1 MKLLVFINLASGLAD
16 GSSYDFIRSFAQ
28 AGDEVVI
35 RYAAPGCD
43 FTALLEDAESFDAV
57 VASGGDGTV
66 ATVLYALRNTG
77 IPVLPFPAGTANLL
91 TQNLYSP
98 IDAPALAHLVREG
111 RRLDCDICEL
121 EIGDF
126 RTGFTMMA
134 GCGYDARIMYDAA
147 SSKKYLGQLAYFY
160 SALTNPTPQVS
171 NFKIDIDGRHIECTG
186 ICALL
191 INFSKINADLSLQ
204 PTASPC
210 DGTLDLMVVTT
221 ETALQLLPT
230 VAAVSLNPAF
240 DLKRD
245 SKALTYYHGKEIR
258 VEADPPMYIQ
268 YDGEPLDLT
277 TPFTARVLPG
287 ASRLIMG
294 DEAYNEFTSKTK
306 YSVDHG

>member
-1 MKLLVFINLASGLAD
+1 MKLLVFINLASGLPD
-16 GSSYDFIRSFAQ
+16 GSSYDFIRSFGQ

-43 FTALLEDAESFDAV
+43 FAAPLDDAKTFDAV
-57 VASGGDGTV
+57 VACGGDGTV

-98 IDAPALAHLVREG
+98 IDAPALSRLVREG
-111 RRLDCDICEL
+111 KRLDCDICEL
-121 EIGDF
+121 EIGNF

-134 GCGYDARIMYDAA
+134 GCGYDATIMFDAA
-147 SSKKYLGQLAYFY
+147 SAKKYLGQLAYFH
-160 SALTNPTPQVS
+160 SAITNPTPQVS
-171 NFKIDIDGRHIECTG
+171 NFKIDIDGEHIECSG

-191 INFSKINADLSLQ
+191 INFSKLNADLSLQ

-221 ETALQLLPT
+221 DTALQLLPT
-230 VAAVSLNPAF
+230 VAAISLNPAF
-240 DLKRD
+240 DPKRD
-245 SKALTYYHGKEIR
+245 SKALSYYHGKEIR
-258 VEADPPMYIQ
+258 IEADPPMYIQ

-294 DEAYNEFTSKTK
+294 DEAYNEFTSKANHPID
-306 YSVDHG
+306 YG